1 MIVRN
6 SPEEVYSAF
15 WDMAFDVLH
24 NHIMPPKSVI
34 SRIRSW
40 DVSDPAVLEQARAY
54 IDVV

>member
-1 MIVRN
+1 
-6 SPEEVYSAF
+6 
-15 WDMAFDVLH
+15 MAFDVLH